1 MRCDIARYGR
11 RGLKPP
17 KLENLGFGFCTQG
30 PRMTAHMV
38 PRMAAYIQKQQIAES
53 SLQSEFFF
61 ATIACKSSKSQ
72 ELFCQ
77 KGIFSNI
84 CLNVLI

>member
-53 SLQSEFFF
+53 TLQSE
-61 ATIACKSSKSQ
+61 KM
-72 ELFCQ
+72 Q
-77 KGIFSNI
+77 KKFLQQWRVNHPNHKNYFVKRESFRIY
-84 CLNVLI
+84 V